1 MHGILFNARVYAKCT
16 INLTWPEE
24 TFRKSSGGLKIR
36 LWPAYFTV
44 KKIKKYLQ
52 IITKILGKTTKIF
65 IISNYHTLQGTYHYL
80 VKYLPLH

>member
-24 TFRKSSGGLKIR
+24 TFRKNSGGLKIR

-52 IITKILGKTTKIF
+52 REIKIKRQFL
-65 IISNYHTLQGTYHYL
+65 
-80 VKYLPLH
+80 